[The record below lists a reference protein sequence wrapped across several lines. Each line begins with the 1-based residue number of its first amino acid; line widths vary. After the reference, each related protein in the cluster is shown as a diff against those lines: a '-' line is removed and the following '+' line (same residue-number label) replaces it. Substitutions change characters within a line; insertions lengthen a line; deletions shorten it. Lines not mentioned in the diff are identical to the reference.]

1 MNVRKLTPEQA
12 LDKLMSYCS
21 KMERS
26 EFDVRQKMM
35 LWGITGDAAQKII
48 DKLNK
53 EKFLDGQRYI
63 YSFIR
68 GKFYYNKW
76 GRVKIRYNLT
86 LRGFKENEIDEA
98 FDSFFSTVDYEQM
111 IFDQLK
117 RKNQSLHIN
126 DEYQRKSKLIHF
138 GQTRG
143 YKRKFPLRALIK
155 LWKPRRNKH
164 GYYRTD

>member
-21 KMERS
+21 KMERTHKQH
-26 EFDVRQKMM
+26 RQKMM
-35 LWGITGDAAQKII
+35 LWGITGDAAQKIV

-76 GRVKIRYNLT
+76 
-86 LRGFKENEIDEA
+86 
-98 FDSFFSTVDYEQM
+98 
-111 IFDQLK
+111 
-117 RKNQSLHIN
+117 
-126 DEYQRKSKLIHF
+126 
-138 GQTRG
+138 
-143 YKRKFPLRALIK
+143 
-155 LWKPRRNKH
+155 
-164 GYYRTD
+164 

>member
-26 EFDVRQKMM
+26 EFDVRQKML

-126 DEYQRKSKLIHF
+126 DEYQRKCKLIHF

-143 YKRKFPLRALIK
+143 YETEISLACVDKIVETKK
-155 LWKPRRNKH
+155 K
-164 GYYRTD
+164 